1 MKNRTE
7 ENRRNLDMIAPTW
20 TMLGLA
26 LTACGGGGGGG
37 VSGRISPPRP
47 INDGA
52 PVARNERI
60 PDIREAPRGSEPIM
74 LTVGQNSI
82 PDLYYRY
89 EAHTFDDGTVS
100 QENDAELRVP
110 TFSVDADGDGD
121 ISQPVFEINGLVQTY
136 TSPRIE
142 YQVGGGSYTYSLRVI
157 INDYI
162 LHGVGFTVDDLVDMD
177 DSSSVARFDAVSLSS
192 VWTVI
197 FNEFDARGRPLGTSS
212 RDTVTID
219 GVLGVDADGVP
230 DGSIDISVS
239 IYQDDVTGDLYFS
252 SGSGRTFLTS
262 DTITLNDGTG
272 DDDDDVPDITFLGER
287 DGTSYNKVVFV
298 SNFAEDG
305 FGNIEIVPS
314 DGAIDSLPEVLI
326 IDARGTTGD
335 VHNTGHIWYHNG
347 EVVEDATA
355 VLFIAIE
362 RGRYHAEVGVD
373 LDGDRIAD
381 ILVETLPV
389 DIA

>member
-7 ENRRNLDMIAPTW
+7 EIRRNLEMIAPTW

-142 YQVGGGSYTYSLRVI
+142 YQVGGGSYTYSLRI
-157 INDYI
+157 ILNDYV
-162 LHGVGFTVDDLVDMD
+162 LHGDGFTVNDLINMD
-177 DSSSVARFDAVSLSS
+177 DPNSVASFDAISLSS
-192 VWTVI
+192 VWTVT
-197 FNEFDARGRPLGTSS
+197 FNEFDANGRFLRTSS
-212 RDTVTID
+212 SDTVTI
-219 GVLGVDADGVP
+219 AGVP
-230 DGSIDISVS
+230 QNDGSIDITFS
-239 IYQDDVTGDLYFS
+239 IYEDVEGNIYLS
-252 SGSGRTFLTS
+252 SGLGRTFLTS

-272 DDDDDVPDITFLGER
+272 DDDDVPDVTFLGVQ
-287 DGTSYNKVVFV
+287 DGNSHDLVVFFT
-298 SNFAEDG
+298 NFAKDG

-381 ILVETLPV
+381 ILVETPAV
-389 DIA
+389 DIV